1 MKTEKE
7 IVDDLIK
14 AMEAIHKN
22 VSLTQTA
29 GNSIQ
34 FKEGSNSLKIKPFQK
49 GTKKVVVLR

>member
-7 IVDDLIK
+7 IVDDLVK
-14 AMEAIHKN
+14 AIEAIHKN
-22 VSLTQTA
+22 VSLTQTT